1 MRTHENVSLLQGRAP
16 KRRDC
21 RLDYSGRNP
30 RAVAEMP
37 GVPGGIRG
45 DLDWARALVLSR
57 DTFASGTS
65 DSVRRIDSIFRGEK
79 RASCD
84 SQI

>member
-1 MRTHENVSLLQGRAP
+1 MRTHENPSLLQGRAP

-37 GVPGGIRG
+37 DVPGGIRG
-45 DLDWARALVLSR
+45 DLDWDRALVLSR
-57 DTFASGTS
+57 DTFASGTC
-65 DSVRRIDSIFRGEK
+65 DSVRRIDFVCGGEK
-79 RASCD
+79 RASPD